1 MMEVME
7 AVGISPQGLEHVLN
21 YDNIT
26 IVVLFVMMLLQW
38 AVIGKLLSILFGFR
52 DVLQNLAVA
61 ISILN
66 ERLHKE
72 D

>member
-1 MMEVME
+1 M
-7 AVGISPQGLEHVLN
+7 GINHQGLEHVLS

-38 AVIGKLLSILFGFR
+38 GVIIKLLGALLTTK
-52 DVLQNLAVA
+52 DVLQNLALA
-61 ISILN
+61 ITVLN
-66 ERLHKE
+66 ERLNNH